1 MDFTFRSTELA
12 TLHDLQTM
20 AQKHGGYIEIDVDA
34 GDCHELYKEEI
45 QEETGLPL
53 DKLYVYDTYCTI
65 NELGFCLVIGND
77 AHILYLREIS
87 MEFDYSFPNYLTKK
101 EIEDLENEG
110 FEFEEG
116 GRHYSDT
123 VLKTKIKGFATIPE
137 TVKSVNVYRYGI
149 ALREFS
155 NLVCDYLG
163 EPRIDRVY

>member
-1 MDFTFRSTELA
+1 MDFTFGPNELA
-12 TLHDLQTM
+12 TLHDLQIM
-20 AQKHGGYIEIDVDA
+20 AQKHGGHIEIDVDA

-65 NELGFCLVIGND
+65 NKLGFCLVIGKD

-123 VLKTKIKGFATIPE
+123 VLKTTIKGFETIPE

-163 EPRIDRVY
+163 EPRIDRLY